1 MLKIFRNRNLPYQFP
16 RLYDALVYQIIFRW
30 LGMSGAAQTQLVASG
45 IQRDGRLLEAPFGTG
60 ALTLDLYAS
69 RPAIQVIGLDYSLP
83 MLLAARRRIETKG
96 LVNVQLVCANMN
108 VLPFANDTFDQIVT
122 LNGLHV
128 VDHPE
133 TVVDELLRVA
143 EDGAMV
149 VGTAGVAIGN
159 EPRGGLQKLLTRLGW
174 ITPLDDQKLHEL
186 LGLTWSKLSATRT
199 GAMYAFR
206 RPKLDQ
212 ATGEEIA
219 VA

>member
-45 IQRDGRLLEAPFGTG
+45 IQHDGRLLESPFGTG

-83 MLLAARRRIETKG
+83 MLLAAQRRIATKG

-174 ITPLDDQKLHEL
+174 IKPLDDQKLHEL
-186 LGLTWSKLSATRT
+186 LGLTWSKLTATRT

-219 VA
+219 VE

>member
-1 MLKIFRNRNLPYQFP
+1 MLKIFRDRNLPYQFP
-16 RLYDALVYQIIFRW
+16 RLYDTLVYRIIFRW

-45 IQRDGRLLEAPFGTG
+45 IQRDGRLLEAPLGTG

-108 VLPFANDTFDQIVT
+108 VLPFANDTFDHIVT

-212 ATGEEIA
+212 ATGEEMA
-219 VA
+219 VE